1 MDWKTF
7 YQDNHEI
14 IIGGTFTLIGV
25 FIGWTLN
32 LIQSHFQ
39 NKRDDEVY
47 LKRKREETYIKVL
60 DVLMRS
66 DKCYREQYIEE
77 KEYEEYK
84 RLFNDLQSLMLVYAS
99 SKIYKEYYKLCAEI
113 CNTYEGIKKKNKRE
127 KLQYINAEKVENFAS
142 KIRKELGIEGDVS
155 WQ

>member
-1 MDWKTF
+1 MEWNSF

-14 IIGGTFTLIGV
+14 IIGGIFTLIGV
-25 FIGWTLN
+25 FIGWVLN
-32 LIQSHFQ
+32 LIQSYFQ

-99 SKIYKEYYKLCAEI
+99 TNIYNEYYKLCGEI
-113 CNTYEGIKKKNKRE
+113 CDTYEGIKKKNKRE

-142 KIRKELGIEGDVS
+142 KIRKELGIKD
-155 WQ
+155 